1 MSLSGFLLLESLRTD
16 MPAAARLGD
25 LCTGH
30 GCWPARPN
38 IEASPDVFIDG
49 IAAHR
54 QGDGWAT
61 HVCPPSPP
69 HGGTTSSGSPTV
81 FVNGS
86 PKARVGDPVSCG
98 SSIADG
104 SPTVVVDSGMGRT
117 MALRAKL
124 LHQLPMGHRP

>member
-1 MSLSGFLLLESLRTD
+1 